1 MNVEALVPV
10 ALRTLDIPGRK
21 ANRERDATIYL
32 RSLLG
37 ETLTDI
43 GADLGMTRERAR
55 QIVERCERRNGI
67 ERGAFVPRDLPKD
80 EKAGYT
86 DKFFDRIRLNFETEC
101 WEWTGALYPTGYGS
115 HGNGNKP
122 WGGYAHRFAYMAF
135 RGPIPKGM
143 HTDHLCRNRACVNPA
158 HLEVVTCREN
168 LERSPHWNDGMWDH
182 WRRMSEKKA
191 QRTHCRRGH
200 EFTPEN
206 TYRFG
211 PNNQYR
217 QCRACWKVR
226 SRERA
231 AA

>member
-1 MNVEALVPV
+1 MNVGALIPV

-37 ETLTDI
+37 ETLADI

-67 ERGAFVPRDLPKD
+67 SRGVFVPRELS
-80 EKAGYT
+80 E
-86 DKFFDRIRLNFETEC
+86 DKPTSVDRFFDRIAVDFETGC
-101 WEWTGALYPTGYGS
+101 WQWGGFIAPTGYGQFGHQS
-115 HGNGNKP
+115 KP
-122 WGGYAHRFAYMAF
+122 WGGYAHRFAYMTF

-158 HLEVVTCREN
+158 HLEVVTPREN

-182 WRRMSEKKA
+182 WRATAGHNA
-191 QRTHCRRGH
+191 QKTHCKHGH

-206 TYRFG
+206 TYRHG
-211 PNNQYR
+211 PGGKWR
-217 QCRACWKVR
+217 ACRACWAVR
-226 SRERA
+226 SRERVA
-231 AA
+231 A